1 MNKATQEQMDKLI
14 KNAYRQ
20 YFNDLMTFAELVV
33 TINLIY
39 RDYTGK
45 ELMEHK

>member
-1 MNKATQEQMDKLI
+1 MKQSKMDKLI
-14 KNAYRQ
+14 QDAYRQ

-45 ELMEHK
+45 ELMVMK